1 MFIPAHGKNF
11 QNFQP
16 KTDYKPKSNS
26 REMFKKIHINQA
38 QRVIFPTMT
47 ISVSSLSSH
56 IATVISPK
64 QKSNIDY

>member
-1 MFIPAHGKNF
+1 MEKNSK
-11 QNFQP
+11 NFQP
-16 KTDYKPKSNS
+16 KTGYKPKRNS
-26 REMFKKIHINQA
+26 RESLKIEMYKKIHINQA

>member
-1 MFIPAHGKNF
+1 MEKIPKIFN
-11 QNFQP
+11 Q
-16 KTDYKPKSNS
+16 KPAINQKSNS
-26 REMFKKIHINQA
+26 RESLKIEMFKKIHINQT

-56 IATVISPK
+56 IATVISLK